1 MMARVVSNES
11 ALLKKAPINRGRFV
25 TTKRLLTFA
34 LLFLLCVYTGGCK
47 QGPKPPPI
55 SPATQDKDFANM
67 VDNDQGIGDIET
79 SLRYQIQL
87 SPESAADN
95 IIYDEK
101 KNKKDSITGATMHIG
116 APQPKELWLDATVRA
131 VGIFRG
137 HTILIKPRI
146 FLSGKGRDRQTIELD
161 DILMG
166 DTEEREVSTQKID
179 LLKHLGEIPEYV
191 LVTGKLDI
199 YFFKNTPRA
208 DADLENLD
216 SFPSDIHTQRSG
228 NNIEVHFNL

>member
-1 MMARVVSNES
+1 
-11 ALLKKAPINRGRFV
+11 
-25 TTKRLLTFA
+25 
-34 LLFLLCVYTGGCK
+34 VYTGGCK

-55 SPATQDKDFANM
+55 SPETQDRDFAKL
-67 VDNDQGIGDIET
+67 VDDDQDIGDIET

-116 APQPKELWLDATVRA
+116 APQPEELWLDATVRA
-131 VGIFRG
+131 VDTFRG

-146 FLSGKGRDRQTIELD
+146 FLSGKGRDRKTIEID
-161 DILMG
+161 DIVMG
-166 DTEEREVSTQKID
+166 DTADREVNTQKID

-191 LVTGKLDI
+191 LITGKIDI
-199 YFFKNTPRA
+199 YFFKNTPQA

-216 SFPSDIHTQRSG
+216 SFPSNMHTQRSG